1 MSQESYVVRIYRRGR
16 RGTGQLVGIV
26 EMPGSRRQAGFHDI
40 AGLSAILAQPR
51 RHLRR
56 PPRGQP

>member
-1 MSQESYVVRIYRRGR
+1 MSQESYVVRIYRRAR
-16 RGTGQLVGIV
+16 RGADQLVGIV
-26 EMPGSRRQAGFHDI
+26 EIPGSRRQATFHDV
-40 AGLSAILAQPR
+40 AELSAILAQPR